1 MIKVVRNATTILFSA
16 VTIIN
21 VVIFFYRDK
30 FIYHKYATQS
40 SLYSPDT
47 LQWKKIV
54 YNYPRQELDEAIIV
68 LDSLA
73 DLKNKSTISKVLE
86 IGQLLYKRFY
96 RQRGIPSSEL
106 SRATPLNKFKI
117 LSNSDSAHLWCG
129 DFASMFAFFC
139 CAEGIPSRCIELI
152 NQGGHHVLNECFV
165 SETGEWVL
173 TDLMYNQLLLW
184 DKTKDRYENLL
195 HLRDSMPSLLMS
207 LQATDS
213 SVISRPFLN
222 GFYDRFFGNKNPIY
236 YYYQLNLSEVYKP
249 TEKIK
254 RYVLP
259 FAWYEEVKQ
268 GAIGNLSFYCK
279 QFFILLWLI
288 CFAFLMKKIIRPK
301 KSDYYE
307 NFLQRSYFIHDGVY
321 ASKKEKSNIFW

>member
-1 MIKVVRNATTILFSA
+1 MIKVVRNATTILFSV

-47 LQWKKIV
+47 LQWEKIV
-54 YNYPRQELDEAIIV
+54 YNYPRQELGEAIII
-68 LDSLA
+68 LDSLV

-152 NQGGHHVLNECFV
+152 NLGGHHILNECYV

-195 HLRDSMPSLLMS
+195 HLRDSMPSMLMS

-236 YYYQLNLSEVYKP
+236 YYYELNLSEVYKP

-268 GAIGNLSFYCK
+268 GTKGNFPFYCK

-288 CFAFLMKKIIRPK
+288 CFAFLLKKIIRPK